1 VGERHI
7 CPIAWVAAS
16 SDLQRVVAETNGCM
30 RRIRIGSGGTTSVVE
45 MTDNPTL
52 STIERLE
59 LAADSGTGVTF
70 VGASMA
76 AEAGPVQVSWSEI
89 HDDAR
94 AVGAALQAR
103 GLVPGDHVAILGPT
117 SRELITIVRGCWMAG
132 LASMVLP
139 LPMRMG
145 SLDVFIDS
153 TRGRILHGDAK
164 LLLIDELLADFYSPA
179 EGDPPILPMKAVMPG
194 ATNVP
199 TGDALEIPA
208 HDPERLVILQYT
220 SGSTSEPKGVMIP
233 DRVLSANID
242 ACAEAAE
249 LNSDDA
255 MVSWLPLYHDMG
267 LVGFL
272 ALPMTKGVDLVQAAP
287 QDFLA
292 HPGNWMQWLS
302 DYRATATAGPNFSW
316 VLATRALKRM
326 KDLDLSH
333 LTVALS
339 GAEPVDPKAVDAFV
353 AEASRFGF
361 TAGGMFP
368 AFGMAEVAIG
378 GTFPPRRRGLVTDTV
393 DRIVLETQ
401 RVAKPVEIHDED
413 ELGLTARQLPLL
425 GKPVPGLEMKVV
437 DPETFE
443 ELPERHVGELLLRG
457 TSVTPGY
464 YKRPDA
470 TAALFHDGWL
480 LTGDLAY
487 VLDGELV
494 LCGRI
499 KDVIIVGGR
508 NVFPEDIERAV
519 GPLDGVRAGNVIAF
533 GMEGYKGKES
543 VVVVA
548 EVRVSDTSGGLEEIR
563 ERIHHRTLE
572 VCGLPPRDVMLVT
585 PGTLPKTS
593 SGKLQRA
600 KCRDEYLN
608 EELALIE

>member
-1 VGERHI
+1 M
-7 CPIAWVAAS
+7 
-16 SDLQRVVAETNGCM
+16 SDNR
-30 RRIRIGSGGTTSVVE
+30 
-45 MTDNPTL
+45 TL

-59 LAADSGTGVTF
+59 LAADSGTGITF
-70 VGASMA
+70 VGGSMTT
-76 AEAGPVQVSWSEI
+76 ETGPLQVGWSEI
-89 HDDAR
+89 HDEAR

-117 SRELITIVRGCWMAG
+117 SRELITIIRGCWMAG

-164 LLLIDELLADFYSPA
+164 LLLIDDLLADFYVPA
-179 EGDPPILPMKAVMPG
+179 EGDPPIMPMKAIMPG
-194 ATNVP
+194 APNVP

-249 LNSDDA
+249 LNRDDA

-302 DYRATATAGPNFSW
+302 DHRATATAGPNFSW

-326 KDLDLSH
+326 KDLDLSR

-401 RVAKPVEIHDED
+401 RVAKPVVIHDED

-470 TAALFHDGWL
+470 TAALFHEGWL
-480 LTGDLAY
+480 CTGDLAY
-487 VLDGELV
+487 LLDGELV

-508 NVFPEDIERAV
+508 NVFPEDIERSV

-548 EVRVSDTSGGLEEIR
+548 EVRVSDTSGDLGEIR

-608 EELALIE
+608 EELALAE